1 MSILSDD
8 ALRSVEK
15 IGAADILVGIPA
27 YNNAATIGYVVSTAA
42 KGMVEHFEGLKPV
55 LVVSDGGSS
64 DGTREVAMAADVP
77 STVSRIVTRYR
88 GIPGKG
94 SAFRTIFAI
103 ARRLGVRAMC
113 VVDSDLRSIEPWW
126 IDRLVGPIVHLG
138 YGYVAPYY
146 NRHKYDGTITNN
158 ICYPMTRMLY
168 GVDVRQ
174 PIGGDFGIS
183 GELLPIYLEQ
193 EVWDT
198 DVARFGIDIW
208 MTTTAINEGLRLAQA
223 NLGAKI
229 HDPKD
234 PAASLG
240 PMFRQVVGTLFS
252 LMNRYEHNWLHV
264 SGSQVAPILGPAVE
278 QEPEPV
284 KVTLSA
290 LIARLREGLGEYEAV
305 WERVLRPENMEAI
318 RRIAAVPDDEY
329 DFPPEL
335 WAGVL
340 FDFAVAYCGRRDTGL
355 EPQAVIDAM
364 TPLYFGRT
372 GGMVRRSLDMDNAT
386 FEREV
391 VRHQARTFE
400 ELKPELVRLW
410 EATPSWT

>member
-1 MSILSDD
+1 MSVLRDD
-8 ALRSVEK
+8 ALRAVDE
-15 IGAADILVGIPA
+15 IGEADVLVGIPA
-27 YNNAATIGYVVSTAA
+27 YNNAATIGHVVSTAA
-42 KGMVEHFEGLKPV
+42 RGMVEHLADLKPV

-64 DGTREVAMAADVP
+64 DGTGEAAMAAGVP
-77 STVSRIVTRYR
+77 SSVARIVTRYR

-94 SAFRTIFAI
+94 SALRTIFAV

-126 IDRLVGPIVHLG
+126 IDRLMGPIIHLG

-183 GELLPIYLEQ
+183 GELLPVYLEQ

-208 MTTTAINEGLRLAQA
+208 MTTTAINEGFRVAQA

-252 LMNRYEHNWLHV
+252 LMGRYEHKWLHIT
-264 SGSQVAPILGPAVE
+264 GSQVAPILGPAVD

-284 KVTLSA
+284 KVTLPA
-290 LIARLREGLGEYEAV
+290 LIARLRDGLPKYEAV
-305 WERVLRPENMEAI
+305 WERVLRTENMQAI
-318 RRIAAVPDDEY
+318 RRIAAAPDDEY
-329 DFPPEL
+329 DFAPEL
-335 WAGVL
+335 WAEVL
-340 FDFAVAYCGRRDTGL
+340 FDFAVAYCGRRDTAL
-355 EPQAVIDAM
+355 EPQTIIDAM

-372 GGMVRRSLDMDNAT
+372 GGMVRRSLDMDTAT
-386 FEREV
+386 FERQV
-391 VRHQARTFE
+391 VRRQAQIFE

-410 EATPSWT
+410 G